1 MNNVHT
7 ATNTDFYKSEIYNGS
22 LQQKEYLPTK
32 QIGCKFNEQELVDH
46 CGSSEISIGMK
57 DDPNEIEGVTKKR
70 TKDNSIPENMKM
82 YLDSF
87 NRRLERMEKS
97 ILSFQELRE

>member
-22 LQQKEYLPTK
+22 LQQKDYLPTK
-32 QIGCKFNEQELVDH
+32 QIGYKSNEQELVDH
-46 CGSSEISIGMK
+46 CVSSEISIGMK

>member
-32 QIGCKFNEQELVDH
+32 QIGCKSNEQELVDH
-46 CGSSEISIGMK
+46 CGSSVISIGMK